1 MNEHAFPDDALTL
14 AVDVGGSAIKG
25 ALLDTHGEMVSER
38 IRIENVYP
46 CPPSVILNTIDEL
59 AKQLPGFHR
68 VAVGFP
74 GLVRDGRVFN
84 IPSFSKSTLEGE
96 VDPDLVSAWDGFD
109 LEAALNSNFHQP
121 VRVANDA
128 DVQGCAAIEGK
139 GLEFVMTLGTGVGT
153 ALFFDGMLLP
163 HFELGHAPFRKGMT
177 FEEQIGNAARR
188 EVGKERWIKRV
199 FKAVDAYNQFLF
211 FDHIYIGG
219 GNGRHLEG
227 LELPENVTLVSNT
240 AGILGGIRIWER

>member
-1 MNEHAFPDDALTL
+1 MSNYAFPDDVVTL

-25 ALLDTHGEMVSER
+25 ALLNAQGEMISER
-38 IRIENVYP
+38 VRIENVYP
-46 CPPSVILNTIDEL
+46 CPPNVILKTIEDL
-59 AKQLPGFHR
+59 ADQLPGFHR

-74 GLVRDGRVFN
+74 GLVRSGRVFN

-96 VDPDLVSAWDGFD
+96 FDPELIQAWEGFD
-109 LEAALNSNFHQP
+109 LESALDENFHQP

-128 DVQGCAAIEGK
+128 DVQGSAAISGS

-153 ALFFDGMLLP
+153 ALFFDGLLLP

-188 EVGKERWIKRV
+188 EIGKERWIKRV
-199 FKAVDAYNQFLF
+199 FKAIDSYNQFLF

-219 GNGRHLEG
+219 GNGRHLEDI
-227 LELPENVTLVSNT
+227 ELPENTTLVSNT
-240 AGILGGIRIWER
+240 AGILGGIKIWER

>member
-1 MNEHAFPDDALTL
+1 MTDQSFPKDAVTL
-14 AVDVGGSAIKG
+14 AIDVGGSAIKG
-25 ALLDTHGEMVSER
+25 ALLDVSGDMISER
-38 IRIENVYP
+38 VRIENQYP
-46 CPPSVILNTIDEL
+46 CPPSVILATIEEL
-59 AKQLPGFHR
+59 AAQLPGFHR

-96 VDPDLVSAWDGFD
+96 VDPLLVSEWHGFD
-109 LEAALNSNFHQP
+109 LEQALNDAFHEP

-128 DVQGCAAIEGK
+128 DVQGCAAIRGE

-153 ALFFDGMLLP
+153 ALFFDGTLLP

-188 EVGKERWIKRV
+188 EIGKERWIRRV
-199 FKAVDAYNQFLF
+199 FKAIDAYNQFLF

-219 GNGRHLEG
+219 GNGRHLEDI
-227 LELPENVTLVSNT
+227 ELPENATLVSNT